1 MSSATYTKA
10 SVNLEFPD
18 GTVTSSATMAG
29 FGSVDVVQEVGNST
43 TAVMSQK
50 AVTDCINSVEAN
62 VEEAAVTAAS
72 DLINVSVTH
81 ITNPNGL
88 SEVALQSSKRYFIEG
103 ANTTNQSKQ
112 ITMILSGVTSKTNIE
127 VFCKFSNGNNLAF
140 EHPNT
145 AIESFSAESLEN
157 AISKLNNSATTG
169 VGYLYLRFVGLKD
182 NQCAVLINV

>member
-10 SVNLEFPD
+10 SVDLVFPD

-29 FGSVDVVQEVGNST
+29 FGSVDVVQEVGTST

-62 VEEAAVTAAS
+62 VEEAATTAAS
-72 DLINVSVTH
+72 DLINVSATH
-81 ITNPNGL
+81 ITNTNGS

-103 ANTTNQSKQ
+103 TDATQSQQ
-112 ITMILSGVTSKTNIE
+112 ITMVLSGVTSKTNIE
-127 VFCKFSNGNNLAF
+127 VFCKFSNGIVLAF

-145 AIESFSAESLEN
+145 TIESFSTETLEN